1 MKKLFSILSLCVILG
16 SGKPAVVL
24 DIHSAF
30 AAETLKPAAVDIL
43 TPVEIKKTF
52 ATGKPFSATVP
63 SGKTVQITFNPNGSA
78 SSIPKGKKKG
88 IKGKWRLSDAGYC
101 STWGQRKENCYTVQK
116 VGTRYDVING
126 NNILAAQ
133 WVMDSRSKKE

>member
-1 MKKLFSILSLCVILG
+1 LLQH
-16 SGKPAVVL
+16 PHRRA
-24 DIHSAF
+24 HSSNAPGP
-30 AAETLKPAAVDIL
+30 KHR
-43 TPVEIKKTF
+43 
-52 ATGKPFSATVP
+52 
-63 SGKTVQITFNPNGSA
+63 FNPNGSA